1 MENQNT
7 SLSATAYTLIF
18 IGLVVLTLISTGLST
33 LNLGYVSTL
42 FAVGL
47 AIVSALVVMSKFMK
61 IKLDSSFAR
70 LLIAGVLALALLVFF
85 VAFVG

>member
-1 MENQNT
+1 
-7 SLSATAYTLIF
+7 
-18 IGLVVLTLISTGLST
+18 
-33 LNLGYVSTL
+33 
-42 FAVGL
+42 
-47 AIVSALVVMSKFMK
+47 MSKFMK